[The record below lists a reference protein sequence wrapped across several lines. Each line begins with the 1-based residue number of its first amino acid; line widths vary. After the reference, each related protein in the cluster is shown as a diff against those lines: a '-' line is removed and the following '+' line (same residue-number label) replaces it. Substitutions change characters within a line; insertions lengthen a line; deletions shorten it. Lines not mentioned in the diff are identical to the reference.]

1 MIRNLAILA
10 AAAAIPAAAL
20 SASASAAPAAGGADL
35 AQIDRQVAAFTGAP
49 QGAVGGAILPV
60 DRRLRL
66 VACNSPLSLGWHTAR
81 KESVVVQCP
90 DAGSWR
96 LFVPVTPAQQAGGT
110 SDAPAVTRGEAVT
123 VSVTGEG
130 FAVSQ
135 PGIAMD
141 AGPVGAWIR
150 VRMVQ
155 GGQPK
160 GDAMRAQVIRPG
172 LLAIPMD

>member
-1 MIRNLAILA
+1 MIHNLTILF
-10 AAAAIPAAAL
+10 AAAAISAPAY
-20 SASASAAPAAGGADL
+20 AAPTTGGTDL
-35 AQIDRQVAAFTGAP
+35 AQIDSQVAAFTGAP
-49 QGAVGGAILPV
+49 QGAVGGAVLPV

-66 VACNSPLSLGWHTAR
+66 AACHSPLSLGWHTAR
-81 KESVVVQCP
+81 KESVVVQCT

-96 LFVPVTPAQQAGGT
+96 LFVPVTPVQQTAAAAPE
-110 SDAPAVTRGEAVT
+110 APAVARGEAVT
-123 VSVTGEG
+123 VSVTGDG

-135 PGIAMD
+135 PGITLD
-141 AGPVGAWIR
+141 AGAVGAWVR

-155 GGQPK
+155 GGAPK

>member
-1 MIRNLAILA
+1 MIRTLIILL
-10 AAAAIPAAAL
+10 AAAAIPAPAFAA
-20 SASASAAPAAGGADL
+20 SADL
-35 AQIDRQVAAFTGAP
+35 AQIDSQVAAFTGVP
-49 QGAVGGAILPV
+49 QGAVGGAVLPV

-66 VACNSPLSLGWHTAR
+66 TACNSPLSLGWHTAR

-96 LFVPVTPAQQAGGT
+96 LFVPVTPAQQASAAPET
-110 SDAPAVTRGEAVT
+110 PAVTRGEAVT
-123 VSVTGEG
+123 VSVTGDG

-135 PGIAMD
+135 PGIAME
-141 AGPVGAWIR
+141 AGPVGAWVR

-155 GGQPK
+155 GGAPK

-172 LLAIPMD
+172 LLAIPME

>member
-1 MIRNLAILA
+1 MIRTLTILL
-10 AAAAIPAAAL
+10 AAAAIPAPAFAAN
-20 SASASAAPAAGGADL
+20 ADL
-35 AQIDRQVAAFTGAP
+35 AQIDSQVAAFTGVP
-49 QGAVGGAILPV
+49 QGAVGGAVLPV

-66 VACNSPLSLGWHTAR
+66 TACNSPLSLGWHTTR
-81 KESVVVQCP
+81 RESVVVQCP

-96 LFVPVTPAQQAGGT
+96 LFVPVTPAQQAST
-110 SDAPAVTRGEAVT
+110 APETPAVTRGEAVT
-123 VSVTGEG
+123 VSVTGDG

-141 AGPVGAWIR
+141 AGPVGAWVR

-155 GGQPK
+155 GGVPK

>member
-1 MIRNLAILA
+1 MTRTLALVLA
-10 AAAAIPAAAL
+10 AVALPTPAY
-20 SASASAAPAAGGADL
+20 AAPNTGGADL
-35 AQIDRQVAAFTGAP
+35 ATIDRQVAAFTGVP
-49 QGAVGGAILPV
+49 QGAVGGAILPI

-66 VACNSPLSLGWHTAR
+66 TACNSPLSLGWHTTR
-81 KESVVVQCP
+81 KESVIVQCP
-90 DAGSWR
+90 DPGSWR
-96 LFVPVTPAQQAGGT
+96 LFVPVTRVQQASAAPET
-110 SDAPAVTRGEAVT
+110 PAVARGEAVT

-150 VRMVQ
+150 VRMAQ
-155 GGQPK
+155 GSAPK

-172 LLAIPMD
+172 LVTIPME